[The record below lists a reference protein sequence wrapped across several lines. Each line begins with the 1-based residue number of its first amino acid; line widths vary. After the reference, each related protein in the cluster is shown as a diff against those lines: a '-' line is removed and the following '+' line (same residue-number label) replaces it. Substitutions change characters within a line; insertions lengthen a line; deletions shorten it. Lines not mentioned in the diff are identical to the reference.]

1 MGNSYNQERES
12 RDLRRDNFQVEN
24 TRDPRKRSIE
34 RQVVQQDGVSGEDAE
49 QATQLYPAE
58 QVRAAV
64 PTQSEEH
71 RSRKE
76 QADFHFDQ
84 QPKTVIESVVGGV
97 VSAMKEI
104 GRVTGHTPTR
114 QHASDE
120 VVEEITH
127 KNWTQTETEL

>member
-1 MGNSYNQERES
+1 MHAVLY
-12 RDLRRDNFQVEN
+12 
-24 TRDPRKRSIE
+24 TRDKNTSVNPLEEVE
-34 RQVVQQDGVSGEDAE
+34 RQVVQQDGASGEDAE
-49 QATQLYPAE
+49 QATQPYPGE
-58 QVRAAV
+58 RVRAAV
-64 PTQSEEH
+64 PTQLEEH